1 VIKSAKMLLI
11 MLTRFH
17 TIPERDRRTDRR
29 MDGRTDRIP
38 IAVSRV
44 AIDKKIRISGLI
56 KYAAM

>member
-1 VIKSAKMLLI
+1 